1 VSEPVG
7 SPGGSGS
14 TPDVL
19 DGDATH
25 VDGARVRG
33 PVSSNRLAP
42 GSIIAGRYRLVAML
56 GRGGMGEVYR
66 ADDLTLDHPVALKFL
81 PDRAADATHLAQFHN
96 ELRIARQVSHK
107 NVCRLY
113 DLGESDGRRFLTM
126 EYIDGEDLASLL
138 RRIGRIPQDKAI
150 DLARQLCGG
159 LAAAHDR
166 GVLHRDLKPANV
178 MVDGQGNVR
187 ITDFGLAV
195 AAGDTEAI
203 RAGTPQYM
211 APELLAVEA
220 AGDGVLAPAQATVKS
235 DLYALGLVLFEIF
248 TGRRAFEAK
257 TLADLVKAHDSAVMT
272 PCSVVR
278 DLDPGV
284 ERVIMRCLER
294 DPARRPASALA
305 VAASLPGGDPLAAAL
320 AAGETPSPDVLAAAA
335 ETDAMP
341 VGRGLALLAAF
352 AICMALYVLLSP
364 LTTLANLVPLD
375 KAPAVLADRAE
386 QIIREFGYT
395 ATPADSAQNF
405 IIPPDFVRW
414 LANTDQT
421 TNRWSPERVSRGPAL
436 MFWYRT
442 SPRDLAP
449 DSPSMRV
456 SPSDPALTLTDET
469 LVILDTRG
477 RLGEYRRLPPQRD
490 DAATGPTTTPDWSVV
505 FRAAGLPL
513 ESFTSVTPVW
523 SPKDFADTR
532 AAWEGPL
539 PDAPDI
545 RIRVEAAAFRGKITS
560 VYTVGPWSRP
570 RAMQPITRSTLSNV
584 LNIFSG
590 LLWITVLAGALLL
603 ARHNVRANR
612 ADRRSAARLV
622 AVYLAIEWAGWI
634 VGGHHVSSLAEIN
647 SFFRVFSNIVLQAVL
662 LWSMYLALE
671 PYGRRFW
678 PDGLLGWTR
687 LFSGHVRDPRIGR
700 DILIG
705 CALGGVL
712 MILDVLRGIGPYLI
726 GRPPGIPSTGGNVSA
741 LNSAGHLFLSWSSQV
756 YGSTQ
761 TAFIVV
767 LVFVAL
773 RLIVK
778 RTWIATTIGV
788 SLVTLAVMQNVP
800 IGGVFWLHGIIQLLT
815 IGTITFAIF
824 RFGLL
829 VTTVMILVDNIPTA
843 VPMVHGPAWAALPGN
858 LSILLVAAVACFGFY
873 AARAGQPLFGK
884 LDMAG

>member
-1 VSEPVG
+1 MPDAFE
-7 SPGGSGS
+7 SGVTNFAGTRRAPTS
-14 TPDVL
+14 
-19 DGDATH
+19 A
-25 VDGARVRG
+25 
-33 PVSSNRLAP
+33 NRFAP
-42 GSIIAGRYRLVAML
+42 GSIIAGRYRLVALL
-56 GRGGMGEVYR
+56 GKGGMGEVYR
-66 ADDLTLDHPVALKFL
+66 AEDLTLDQPVALKFL
-81 PDRAADATHLAQFHN
+81 PDTVAADELHLAQFHN
-96 ELRIARQVSHK
+96 ELRTARQVSHK

-113 DLGESDGRRFLTM
+113 DLGEADGRRFLTM

-150 DLARQLCGG
+150 DLARQLCAG
-159 LAAAHDR
+159 LAAAHER

-178 MVDGQGNVR
+178 MIDGTGNVR

-195 AAGDTEAI
+195 AAGDNTAI
-203 RAGTPQYM
+203 HAGTPQYM
-211 APELLAVEA
+211 APELLSS
-220 AGDGVLAPAQATVKS
+220 DDDAPQATVKS
-235 DLYALGLVLFEIF
+235 DIYALGLVLFEIF
-248 TGRRAFEAK
+248 TGRRAFDAK
-257 TLADLVKAHDSAVMT
+257 TMADLIKAHESGAFTT
-272 PCSVVR
+272 PSSVVR
-278 DLDPGV
+278 DLDPAV

-294 DPARRPASALA
+294 DPAKRPGSTLA
-305 VAASLPGGDPLAAAL
+305 VAAALPGGEPLAAAL

-352 AICMALYVLLSP
+352 ALCMAFYVLLSP
-364 LTTLANLVPLD
+364 RTTLANLVPLE

-386 QIIREFGYT
+386 QIIKEFGYT
-395 ATPADSAQNF
+395 ATPADTAENF

-414 LANTDQT
+414 LANTNQT
-421 TNRWSPERVSRGPAL
+421 LNRWSPARVSQGAAV

-442 SPRDLAP
+442 SPRDLEP

-456 SPSDPALTLTDET
+456 SPSDPGLTLTDDT
-469 LVILDTRG
+469 LVGLDTRG
-477 RLGEYRRLPPQRD
+477 RLVEFRRLPPQRE
-490 DAATGPTTTPDWSVV
+490 DAAAEPTATPDWSLA
-505 FRAAGLPL
+505 FRAAGLPMA
-513 ESFTSVTPVW
+513 SFTPVTPTW

-545 RIRVEAAAFRGKITS
+545 RIRVESAGFRGKITS
-560 VYTVGPWSRP
+560 LYMVGPWSRA
-570 RAMQPITRSTLSNV
+570 RAMQPLTRSTLSNV
-584 LNIFSG
+584 LNIFSR
-590 LLWITVLAGALLL
+590 LLWFTVLVGALLL

-622 AVYLAIEWAGWI
+622 GVYLLIEAVAWI
-634 VGGHHVSSLAEIN
+634 VGGHHVASLSEIN
-647 SFFRVFSNIVLQAVL
+647 SFFRVFGNILLQAAL
-662 LWSMYLALE
+662 LWSMYIALE

-700 DILIG
+700 EILIG

-726 GRPPGIPSTGGNVSA
+726 GRPPGIPGTGGDVSA
-741 LNSAGHLFLSWSSQV
+741 LNSAGDLVLSWSDQI
-756 YGSTQ
+756 YGSIQ

-773 RLIVK
+773 RLVVK

-788 SLVTLAVMQNVP
+788 SIVTLAVMQNVP
-800 IGGVFWLHGIIQLLT
+800 IGGVVWQHGIIQLLT

-829 VTTVMILVDNIPTA
+829 VTAVMMLIDNIPTA
-843 VPMVHGPAWAALPGN
+843 VPVVHGPSWAALPGM
-858 LSILLVAAVACFGFY
+858 LSILFVVAVGCFGFY
-873 AARAGQPLFGK
+873 AARAGRSLFA
-884 LDMAG
+884 DMADG